1 MKSGAEDR
9 EWRQSGEVEVVDVS
23 LEGLKWKDWTK
34 EADMDVLEWRYRHE
48 RINMKRMPWR
58 YRHEGAGMKG
68 VSLEGLK

>member
-1 MKSGAEDR
+1 VKSGAEDR
-9 EWRQSGEVEVVDVS
+9 EWRQSGGAGMGGVS
-23 LEGLKWKDWTK
+23 LESSKWKDWPK
-34 EADMDVLEWRYRHE
+34 EAAMEVLEWRYRHE

>member
-34 EADMDVLEWRYRHE
+34 EAAMEVL
-48 RINMKRMPWR
+48 K
-58 YRHEGAGMKG
+58 
-68 VSLEGLK
+68 